1 MITSIIAL
9 LVKLPA
15 LMGIL
20 EKVANLI
27 LKEIEIHQK
36 KALLK
41 QMDQSIDLAQKTKDT
56 SQLEDLFKSGK

>member
-20 EKVANLI
+20 EKVANLV

-36 KALLK
+36 KFLLK
-41 QMDQSIDLAQKTKDT
+41 QMDQSIEMAKKMKDT